1 MGLEIERKYLISKVD
16 EDFLLAQGAT
26 LVEIE
31 QSYLLPSLDFPVRRI
46 RKRVEGGVAKY
57 VYTEKRPASGRFSR
71 EEIEYEISENRYLEL
86 QKERDLS
93 LSTISKKRYVL
104 STDFHVLEIDV
115 FPFFTEF
122 DVLEIELSSE
132 DVEVILPSFI
142 EVIED
147 VTTNYAYTNY
157 SLAKCIP

>member
-16 EDFLLAQGAT
+16 EGFLLAQGAT
-26 LVEIE
+26 LIEIE

-57 VYTEKRPASGRFSR
+57 FYTEKRQASGRFSR
-71 EEIEYEISENRYLEL
+71 EEIEYEISENQYLEL

-104 STDFHVLEIDV
+104 STDFHVLEIDL